1 MDERVLDAKERY
13 RLVGKLI
20 EELKLRKYSF
30 QTGKAYISVVKNYL
44 KSGKNPREYL
54 ITQSRKS
61 SSSMR
66 NAYFAIKFYYEKVLC
81 ECFDEKIP
89 LAKKPVK
96 YPSVLNRM
104 EVEELL
110 AAPGNVK
117 HRVALALLYYGGLRR
132 DEARNLRWEDLDF
145 ERRIIHV
152 KNGKGA
158 KDRVVFLHEKLEE
171 ILLLYGT
178 RNEGY
183 ILKSQRG
190 GKYNKET
197 IYQVAKKTAKK
208 TGINRRVT
216 PHTLRHSFATH
227 LLEAG
232 ADVTHIQKLLGHRDV
247 RTTQTYLHV
256 ANRDI
261 QKLACLL

>member
-1 MDERVLDAKERY
+1 MDEKVLDAKERY

-30 QTGKAYISVVKNYL
+30 QTGRAYISVVKNYL
-44 KSGKNPREYL
+44 KTGKKPREYL
-54 ITQSRKS
+54 LLNSGKS

-66 NAYFAIKFYYEKVLC
+66 NAYFALKFFHEKVLR
-81 ECFDEKIP
+81 ESFGETVP
-89 LAKKPVK
+89 LARKPVK
-96 YPSVLNRM
+96 YPLVLNRG

-171 ILLLYGT
+171 NLVLYGI
-178 RNEGY
+178 RSEGY
-183 ILKSQRG
+183 ILQSQRG

-197 IYQVAKKTAKK
+197 IYQVAKKTARK
-208 TGINRRVT
+208 TGIKRKVT
-216 PHTLRHSFATH
+216 PHALRHSFATH

-232 ADVTHIQKLLGHRDV
+232 ADVVHIQKLLGHRDV

-256 ANRDI
+256 ANRDLTA
-261 QKLACLL
+261 LAGLL